1 MNIYVFLEYFL
12 AFILYSFIGWCAE
25 VVLGF
30 IMHKKF
36 INRGFLMGPYCPIYG
51 CGMML
56 IVILLKNYLEEP
68 LVLFIL
74 SMVIC
79 LVLEYV
85 TSYLMELIFKARWWD
100 YSDKK
105 FNINGRVCLEYA
117 LLFGIGGT
125 LIMYVVHPFVMN
137 IVSKFSGIVLLIVGF
152 ILLVGF
158 IIDNIMSFDA
168 MSKINK
174 FEFKKYKDNTEDI
187 TDMIKEY
194 LSNYSFMTKRLMRA
208 FPNVRMRL
216 EKYKKI
222 LKKWGN

>member
-1 MNIYVFLEYFL
+1 MDIYKFFEYFI

-30 IMHKKF
+30 IVHKRF
-36 INRGFLMGPYCPIYG
+36 INRGFLLGPYCPIYG

-56 IVILLKNYLEEP
+56 IVVLLKDYLDEP

-79 LVLEYV
+79 LVLEYI

-117 LLFGIGGT
+117 LLFGIGGS
-125 LIMYVVHPFVMN
+125 IVMYIVHPFVMN
-137 IVSKFSGIVLLIVGF
+137 IVSKFSGLVLLLVGS

-158 IIDNIMSFDA
+158 IIDNIISFDA
-168 MSKINK
+168 VSKINK
-174 FEFKKYKDNTEDI
+174 FEFKKYKDSTEDI
-187 TDMIKEY
+187 TNMMKDY
-194 LSNYSFMTKRLMRA
+194 LSNYSYMTKRLTKA
-208 FPNVRMRL
+208 FPNIKMGI
-216 EKYKKI
+216 EKYKKL
-222 LKKWGN
+222 LKKWNK